1 MIFVTGATGYVGS
14 RLVRHLAA
22 QGERLRCLVL
32 PDDPAEALR
41 GLDVEVVRGDLT
53 DADGFLAHGQGMDAL
68 AHVASLML
76 PNPGHLIEHVNVTGT
91 ANVVRFAQQWKVR
104 RLVYV
109 SAVSAAYAHTNV
121 YGRSKREA
129 ERLVRESGVD
139 YTIIRPT
146 MVYGPG
152 GGLHFQKLVS
162 TMDRLPLIFPIP
174 GPGTAPV
181 QPVWIEDL
189 VRGIELALKLPIAA
203 GKTYNAAGATALPF
217 KELIDRLAAAQGK
230 KRIRLHAPLWVL
242 HLAARVLGPLL
253 GPSSFLSRD
262 ALLGINEDASLD
274 YGPFAADCG
283 YTALSLEQGLQRLY
297 GSAPLGLAARTESAS

>member
-1 MIFVTGATGYVGS
+1 
-14 RLVRHLAA
+14 
-22 QGERLRCLVL
+22 VL
-32 PDDPAEALR
+32 PDDPAEPLT
-41 GLDVEVVRGDLT
+41 GLDVEVVRGTVT
-53 DADGFLAHGQGMDAL
+53 DADSFLAHGRGVDAV

-76 PNPGHLIEHVNVTGT
+76 PNPAHLIEHVNVTGT
-91 ANVVRFAQQWKVR
+91 ANVVRFARQWKVR

-109 SAVSAAYAHTNV
+109 SAVSAAYARTNV

-162 TMDRLPLIFPIP
+162 TMDRLPLVFPVP
-174 GPGTAPV
+174 GPGTAAV

-189 VRGIELALKLPIAA
+189 VRGIELALRLPVAT

-230 KRIRLHAPLWVL
+230 KRLRLHAPLWAL
-242 HLAARVLGPLL
+242 YLAARALGPLL

-283 YTALSLEQGLQRLY
+283 YTALSLDQGLERLF
-297 GSAPLGLAARTESAS
+297 GAPLLEHAGRTENVA

>member
-1 MIFVTGATGYVGS
+1 MIFLTGATGYVGS
-14 RLVRHLAA
+14 RLVRRLAA

-32 PDDPAEALR
+32 PDDPAEPLT
-41 GLDVEVVRGDLT
+41 GLDVEVVRGTVT
-53 DADGFLAHGQGMDAL
+53 DADSFLAHGRGVDAV

-76 PNPGHLIEHVNVTGT
+76 PNPAHLIEHVNVTGT
-91 ANVVRFAQQWKVR
+91 ANVVRFARQWKVR

-109 SAVSAAYAHTNV
+109 SAVSAAYARTNV

-162 TMDRLPLIFPIP
+162 TMDRLPLVFPVP
-174 GPGTAPV
+174 GPGT
-181 QPVWIEDL
+181 
-189 VRGIELALKLPIAA
+189 
-203 GKTYNAAGATALPF
+203 AAGATALPF

-230 KRIRLHAPLWVL
+230 KRLRLHAPLWAL
-242 HLAARVLGPLL
+242 YLAARVLGPLL

-283 YTALSLEQGLQRLY
+283 YTALSLDQGLERLF
-297 GSAPLGLAARTESAS
+297 GAPLLEHAGRTENVA